1 MEDQI
6 LIALIGKAKYL
17 KSPNPFVCGNIPNM
31 KIDFYSRSE
40 NPVANSAIIKM
51 IIN

>member
-1 MEDQI
+1 MNISEQI
-6 LIALIGKAKYL
+6 LMLAEFSLLRSVDIE
-17 KSPNPFVCGNIPNM
+17 
-31 KIDFYSRSE
+31 FYSRSE